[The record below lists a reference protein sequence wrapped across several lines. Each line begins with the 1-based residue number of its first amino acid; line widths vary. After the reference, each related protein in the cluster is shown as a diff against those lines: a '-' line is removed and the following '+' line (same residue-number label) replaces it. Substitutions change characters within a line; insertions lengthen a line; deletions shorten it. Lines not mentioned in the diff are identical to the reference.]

1 MTVAQPPFRAEHVG
15 SLLRPKAL
23 TEAFRLHNRGDMDD
37 VAFHA
42 AQDEAVREVAALQ
55 ADVGLRMATDGE
67 FRRGS
72 YWGHFI
78 GPVEGLSVKE
88 AVYTFRDDHGHEQ
101 AFIAPHIEGP
111 VRRARGIS
119 TAEFAFLNAV
129 TDAVPKITLPSP
141 PTFHF
146 WRGGAAFSPGSYDTP
161 AAFFEDFARV
171 YREEIAELAGLGARY
186 IQLDE
191 VPLAMLCD
199 GNVQAQ
205 VRAAGEDPDTLVGL
219 YVEAIN
225 AAVAG
230 RPDGMTV
237 GLHLCRGNFKGK
249 YLSEG
254 GYEPVAE
261 RLFNDIAVDAF
272 FLEYDTARAGDFSP
286 LRLVPEGKH
295 VVLGLMSSKLPE
307 LESVADLVARI
318 DDAAR
323 YVPLERLSLS
333 PQCGFAS
340 AVSGNPVTIDI
351 ERQKLARVVETAVQV
366 WGEA

>member
-1 MTVAQPPFRAEHVG
+1 MTAALPPFRAEHVG

-23 TEAFRLHNRGDMDD
+23 TEAFRLHNRGELDD
-37 VAFHA
+37 TAYHA
-42 AQDEAVREVAALQ
+42 AQDEAVREVVALQ
-55 ADVGLRMATDGE
+55 ADVGLRMVTDGE

-78 GPVEGLSVKE
+78 GPVEGLSVKD

-101 AFIAPHIEGP
+101 AFIAPHIDGP
-111 VRRARGIS
+111 VRRVRGIS
-119 TAEFAFLNAV
+119 TAEFKFLKSVSA
-129 TDAVPKITLPSP
+129 AEPKITLPSP

-146 WRGGAAFSPGSYDTP
+146 WRGREALGPGSYESP
-161 AAFFEDFARV
+161 EAFFADFARV
-171 YREEIAELAGLGARY
+171 YREEIAELAELGARY

-199 GNVQAQ
+199 PKVQAQ
-205 VRAAGEDPDTLVGL
+205 VRDAGEDPQALVRL
-219 YVEAIN
+219 YVDAIN
-225 AAVAG
+225 AAIAE
-230 RPDGMTV
+230 RPAGMTV

-261 RLFNDIAVDAF
+261 QLFNDVAVDAF

-286 LRLVPEGKH
+286 LRLVPEGRH
-295 VVLGLMSSKLPE
+295 VVLGLVSSKAPE
-307 LESVADLVARI
+307 LESVDSLAARI
-318 DDAAR
+318 DEAAA
-323 YVPLERLSLS
+323 YLPLERLSLS

-340 AVSGNPVTIDI
+340 AVSGNPVTIEI
-351 ERQKLARVVETAVQV
+351 ERQKLSRVVETAVRV